1 MGDPSTQISEK
12 EKMLAGMLYNAT
24 KETDLT
30 AERQDCKELTWQF
43 NSLNPKKMDEK
54 RALLKKIF
62 GKIGENF
69 WVEAPLQCDYGY
81 NIEIGDNF
89 YSNVN
94 FVVLD
99 CAKVT
104 IGDNV
109 FVAPNVSIHTA
120 GHPLDVERRNGGLEF
135 AHPVK
140 ICNNCWIGA
149 GVNILPGVTIG
160 EGCVIGAGSVVTKDI
175 PANSLA
181 VGVPAKVV
189 KKLNDEAERE
199 EAKKSA

>member
-1 MGDPSTQISEK
+1 M
-12 EKMLAGMLYNAT
+12 
-24 KETDLT
+24 
-30 AERQDCKELTWQF
+30 ERNTSRLQPL
-43 NSLNPKKMDEK
+43 SLRN
-54 RALLKKIF
+54 RA
-62 GKIGENF
+62 
-69 WVEAPLQCDYGY
+69 
-81 NIEIGDNF
+81 
-89 YSNVN
+89 
-94 FVVLD
+94 VLD
-99 CAKVT
+99 SLGGFRAVHGWYILEQYSAVCPNRANFRTIKYGATIYDVIWSLPTPSWPHIGRYYECLCTELNDHSLGTPSCMRCTSLPYLGRLLLLRFYRLAVT
-104 IGDNV
+104 LG
-109 FVAPNVSIHTA
+109 F
-120 GHPLDVERRNGGLEF
+120 LDVERRNGGLEF